1 MALTRGKH
9 IVEEINGIRCTVV
22 EKSASPERVAFLKD
36 LLAFNKFDVQVEE
49 EKKPEETAPTTFV
62 IGVTDIVFNPM
73 IGIYQQCLRTPS
85 GEKVCPAYWNQYTSE
100 NDSRYWEFV
109 K

>member
-9 IVEEINGIRCTVV
+9 SVEEINGIRCTVV
-22 EKSASPERVAFLKD
+22 EKGASPERVAFLKD

-49 EKKPEETAPTTFV
+49 EKKAEETGPTTFV

-73 IGIYQQCLRTPS
+73 IGVYQQSLRTPA
-85 GEKVCPAYWNQYTSE
+85 GEKVCPAYWNQYTNE

>member
-22 EKSASPERVAFLKD
+22 EKGASPERVTFLKD

-49 EKKPEETAPTTFV
+49 EKKLEETAPTTFV

-73 IGIYQQCLRTPS
+73 ISVYQQNLRTPA
-85 GEKVCPAYWNQYTSE
+85 GEKVCPAYWNQYTTG
-100 NDSRYWEFV
+100 NDSRYWMFV

>member
-9 IVEEINGIRCTVV
+9 IVEEINSIRCTVV
-22 EKSASPERVAFLKD
+22 EKGASKERVAFLKD
-36 LLAFNKFDVQVEE
+36 LLTFNKFEVQVEE
-49 EKKPEETAPTTFV
+49 EKKLEETAPTTFV

-73 IGIYQQCLRTPS
+73 ISIYQQALITNT
-85 GEKVCPAYWNQYTSE
+85 GEKVCPAYWNQYTTE
-100 NDSRYWEFV
+100 NNSRYWEFV